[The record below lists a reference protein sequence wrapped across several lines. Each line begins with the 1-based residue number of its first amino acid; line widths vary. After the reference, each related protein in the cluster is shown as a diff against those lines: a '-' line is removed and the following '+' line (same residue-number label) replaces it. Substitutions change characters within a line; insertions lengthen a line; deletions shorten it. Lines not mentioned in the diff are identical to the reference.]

1 MEVKP
6 VMQSSNNPKAE
17 RTIEV
22 PGYSGKSLKV
32 ASGQYIRITDVE
44 GGQVGDMF
52 AISVSDHMEFLSPS
66 VTRLYNLSL
75 FPKVDESFYSNKD
88 REIITF
94 IEDRSPG
101 CHDMLMASCNRKM
114 FEDFGLKDNP
124 NCRDNYYKAA
134 AEAGIARSAK
144 PDPVNFFQNT
154 PVTPEG
160 SISSYVTMSEPG
172 DHVVLRA
179 EMDIILILTVCSV
192 DLINQGKS
200 SPLRIEIFN
209 DKP

>member
-1 MEVKP
+1 
-6 VMQSSNNPKAE
+6 MQSGNNLKAIK
-17 RTIEV
+17 TIEV

-32 ASGQYIRITDVE
+32 ASGQYIRVTDIE

-75 FPKVDESFYSNKD
+75 FPKVGESFYSTRD
-88 REIITF
+88 REIVTF
-94 IEDRSPG
+94 IEDNSPG
-101 CHDMLMASCNRKM
+101 CHDMLMASCNQKM
-114 FEDFGLKDNP
+114 FETFGLKDHP

-134 AEAGIARSAK
+134 AEAGMARSAK

-154 PVTPEG
+154 PATPDG
-160 SISSYVTMSEPG
+160 SISSYVTMTEPG

-179 EMDIILILTVCSV
+179 EMDVILILTVCSTEM
-192 DLINQGKS
+192 INQGKS
-200 SPLRIEIFN
+200 SPMKIEIF
-209 DKP
+209 DERP